1 MKDKPASSHSAR
13 TARIERIAPHAV
25 LAMLRRHVLPLA
37 AALLAGAPAYAQ
49 TAAWPNRPVRIVVPA
64 PAGSSLDLIVR
75 AMSDKLGARWAQPVV
90 VENKPGAGGMLG
102 MDIVAKATDGHT
114 LGIGFNGPI
123 AFAPFLYRKMPYD
136 PAKDLVPVVMTTSQP
151 NVLAVNAD
159 KVPAKTVPEFVVWA
173 KAQGSKL
180 NYSSLGNGSSAH
192 LTMELFLAEAGLAAT
207 HIPFNGSPPA
217 AMAVAQGEADAT
229 FMVAPALLPH
239 VRNNKVRLLA
249 VSSAQRPESLKELPT
264 LAGAGYPNVES
275 LAWNGLFA
283 SPGTPDAVVARI
295 AADTDQV
302 LKDASVKAALDA
314 QGLTVVGGSAADFKR
329 MIDGDVKRWGPVIT
343 RLGIKLD

>member
-1 MKDKPASSHSAR
+1 
-13 TARIERIAPHAV
+13 
-25 LAMLRRHVLPLA
+25 MLRRSLIALA
-37 AALLAGAPAYAQ
+37 AAAMALPSLAQ
-49 TAAWPNRPVRIVVPA
+49 TAWPSRPVKIIVPA

-75 AMSDKLGARWAQPVV
+75 AMSDKLGTRWGQSVV
-90 VENKPGAGGMLG
+90 VENKAGAGGMLG

-123 AFAPFLYRKMPYD
+123 AFAPFLYKKMPYD
-136 PAKDLVPVVMTTSQP
+136 PAKDLVPVVMTTSQA

-159 KVPAKTVPEFVVWA
+159 KVPAKTVAEFVAWA
-173 KAQGSKL
+173 KGQGGKV

-192 LTMELFLAEAGLAAT
+192 LTMELFLAESGIAAT

-229 FMVAPALLPH
+229 FMVAPALLAH

-249 VSSAQRPESLKELPT
+249 VSSRERPDSLKELPT
-264 LAGAGYPNVES
+264 LAQAGYPNVES

-283 SPGTPDAVVARI
+283 APGTPDAVVARI
-295 AADTDQV
+295 NADV
-302 LKDASVKAALDA
+302 NELLKDAQVKSTLDA
-314 QGLTVVGGSAADFKR
+314 QGLTAVGGSAADFKR
-329 MIDGDVKRWGPVIT
+329 TIEAEGKRWGPVIN

>member
-1 MKDKPASSHSAR
+1 MNRRPLL
-13 TARIERIAPHAV
+13 V
-25 LAMLRRHVLPLA
+25 LAACSALALALPA
-37 AALLAGAPAYAQ
+37 AAQ
-49 TAAWPNRPVRIVVPA
+49 TAWPSRPVKVVVPA

-75 AMSDKLGARWAQPVV
+75 SMSEKLASRWGQPVI

-102 MDIVAKATDGHT
+102 MDVAAKATDGHT
-114 LGIGFNGPI
+114 LAIGFNGPV

-136 PAKDLVPVVMTTSQP
+136 PAKDLLPVVMTTSQA

-159 KVPAKTVPEFVVWA
+159 KVPAKTVAEFVAWA
-173 KAQGSKL
+173 KAQGGKM

-192 LTMELFLAEAGLAAT
+192 LTMELFLSEAGITAT

-249 VSSAQRPESLKELPT
+249 VSSAQRPDSLKDLPS
-264 LAGAGYPNVES
+264 LADAGYKGVEA
-275 LAWNGLFA
+275 LAWNGLFVA
-283 SPGTPDAVVARI
+283 AGTPDAVVARI
-295 AADTDQV
+295 NADVNDM
-302 LKDASVKAALDA
+302 LSDPAVKAALDA

-329 MIDGDVKRWGPVIT
+329 VLDAEAKRWGPIIT
-343 RLGIKLD
+343 RIGVKLD

>member
-1 MKDKPASSHSAR
+1 MNRRPL
-13 TARIERIAPHAV
+13 
-25 LAMLRRHVLPLA
+25 LALAAA
-37 AALLAGAPAYAQ
+37 AALLVSVPAAAQ
-49 TAAWPNRPVRIVVPA
+49 TPWPSRPVKIVVPA

-75 AMSDKLGARWAQPVV
+75 AMSEKLAARWSQPVV

-102 MDIVAKATDGHT
+102 MDVAAKATDGHT
-114 LGIGFNGPI
+114 LAIGFNGPV

-136 PAKDLVPVVMTTSQP
+136 PAKDLLPVVMTTSQA

-159 KVPAKTVPEFVVWA
+159 KVPAKTVAEFVTWA
-173 KAQGSKL
+173 KAQGGKM

-192 LTMELFLAEAGLAAT
+192 LTMELFLSEAGIVAT

-249 VSSAQRPESLKELPT
+249 VSSTQRPDSLKELPS
-264 LAGAGYPNVES
+264 LADAGYKAVEA
-275 LAWNGLFA
+275 LAWNGLFVPA
-283 SPGTPDAVVARI
+283 GTPDAVVARI
-295 AADTDQV
+295 NADVNDL
-302 LKDASVKAALDA
+302 LKDAAVKTLLDA
-314 QGLTVVGGSAADFKR
+314 QGLTAVGGSAADFKR
-329 MIDGDVKRWGPVIT
+329 VLDAETRRWGPIIT
-343 RLGIKLD
+343 RIGVKLD